1 MFAICKHTT
10 SRSKVHRIIITY
22 PMKRIDLSQFEKIE
36 NWYVLEREDGTGFD
50 IKTGRDH
57 YSLAQSNAIAKL
69 PTLVAELKRMYD
81 REDGLISEAKDL
93 IYYDKEDEMWRYDE
107 SKSGNPGLDAMD
119 FVAEISTMNE

>member
-1 MFAICKHTT
+1 
-10 SRSKVHRIIITY
+10 
-22 PMKRIDLSQFEKIE
+22 MKRIDLSQFEKIE